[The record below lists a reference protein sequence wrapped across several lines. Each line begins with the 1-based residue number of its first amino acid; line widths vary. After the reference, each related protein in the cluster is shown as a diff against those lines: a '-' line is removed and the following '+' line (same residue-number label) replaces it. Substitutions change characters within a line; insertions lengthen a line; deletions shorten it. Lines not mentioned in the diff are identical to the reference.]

1 MPIEKKII
9 IFDLDGVLINSL
21 RNMQISWNLVSRKYY
36 LNISFQKYKQNIGL
50 PFETILKKLNIQ
62 NNIKNIKQSYNYN
75 STKNFNK
82 IKLYPNVVSV
92 LKYLKKKEYLTAVI
106 TSKDKERANKIIKLL
121 NLNFKYVYTPSKL
134 IRSKPYPDQI
144 LKILKKEKI
153 KKKNCY
159 YVGDM
164 SIDAKFA
171 KNAGVNFIFTK
182 YGYESKRVKSKIN
195 LKSFNDLKKIF

>member
-21 RNMQISWNLVSRKYY
+21 KNMQISWNYVSKKYY
-36 LNISFQKYKQNIGL
+36 LTTSFKKYKQNIGL
-50 PFETILKKLNIQ
+50 PFEAILKKLNIQ
-62 NNIKNIKQSYNYN
+62 NNINKIKQSY
-75 STKNFNK
+75 SDQSKKNFNK
-82 IKLYPNVVSV
+82 IKLYPNVLKV
-92 LKYLKKKEYLTAVI
+92 LKYLKEKEYLTAVI
-106 TSKDKERANKIIKLL
+106 TSKDKVRANKIIKLL
-121 NLNFKYVYTPSKL
+121 NLNFKYVYTPNNL

-164 SIDAKFA
+164 RIDSKFA

-182 YGYESKRVKSKIN
+182 YGYETKRVKSKIS